1 MGIFSHFRTQSLIK
15 FSRETIF
22 LDAKPR
28 VSLWLEKE
36 GICGIRVHLVFSLNV
51 MDCLHSISVADITF
65 PHRERPASYGASNYA
80 PPEVA
85 DLVWPRIR
93 TAGLCFVYTLH

>member
-1 MGIFSHFRTQSLIK
+1 M
-15 FSRETIF
+15 
-22 LDAKPR
+22 
-28 VSLWLEKE
+28 
-36 GICGIRVHLVFSLNV
+36 CGIRVHLVFSLHV

-65 PHRERPASYGASNYA
+65 PHREQDIPSYGASNYA
-80 PPEVA
+80 SPEVA